1 MMPGQ
6 KRLSGDLREAALLE
20 VFRGN
25 KMPAQKE
32 IPFLTV
38 AGVSYRW
45 LHRQSFVRHANRV
58 VFERRGGCIV
68 LLGYADSPDA
78 QRVVSSALDAAP
90 VLARYPPADEL
101 ARGRSL
107 GRRRGLPA
115 LCGC

>member
-32 IPFLTV
+32 IPFGRGRCALPC
-38 AGVSYRW
+38 RW

-58 VFERRGGCIV
+58 VFERRGGYIV

-78 QRVVSSALDAAP
+78 QRVVSPALDAAP

-101 ARGRSL
+101 ARDRSL
-107 GRRRGLPA
+107 DRRRGV
-115 LCGC
+115 